1 MMGLMGLPLIENAGV
16 KHGVVSVSLLGLAH
30 FGALE
35 GTCKLVFL
43 FIWEVKSRRAEII
56 EIVALLLR
64 QTAAPLDDP
73 IKRGEVFD
81 ILGVHSFPFQR
92 RRAVEGAPRYY
103 LKAVRP

>member
-1 MMGLMGLPLIENAGV
+1 MGLMGLPLIENAGV

-30 FGALE
+30 FVALE
-35 GTCKLVFL
+35 STCKLVFL
-43 FIWEVKSRRAEII
+43 FLCEVKSRGTEII

-64 QTAAPLDDP
+64 QTAAPLD
-73 IKRGEVFD
+73 
-81 ILGVHSFPFQR
+81 ILGVQSFPFQR